1 MFLWGKSDEF
11 KAEAFQL
18 CTIMIVAHD
27 SINIYD
33 WTEIGGDSKILFVT
47 CEH

>member
-18 CTIMIVAHD
+18 CTPMIVAHD
-27 SINIYD
+27 LINDGQRLVAIQR
-33 WTEIGGDSKILFVT
+33 
-47 CEH
+47 